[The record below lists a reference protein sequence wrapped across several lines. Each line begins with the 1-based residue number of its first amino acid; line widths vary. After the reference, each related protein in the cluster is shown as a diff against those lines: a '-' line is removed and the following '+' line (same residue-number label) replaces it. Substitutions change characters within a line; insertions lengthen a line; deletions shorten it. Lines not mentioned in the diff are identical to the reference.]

1 MIPRPP
7 IHPDLATTASLA
19 GAHQHRPAGAVEV
32 SLGEVKRFTDSH
44 PGAPEDDDQRPQPG
58 AVTPVACG
66 THDGDDLLDRRRI
79 GRKAEPLLCRS
90 CWHADLVE
98 KVPARWVIAGL
109 VVCMIARDLPSLVFV
124 INDEKLI
131 VRGPTVV
138 VRCRKRVLVEGLLA
152 PYAPG
157 YGVLLV
163 ERGYAPSA
171 VEGQL
176 RLMAQLSRWLA
187 EQRSE
192 EARLT
197 PEAVEGFLGSRRAG
211 RRALGP
217 LLSYLRDVGV
227 VPLPA
232 SVDTPVER
240 LLAEYREYLVRER
253 GLVAGSVVHR
263 DRVARL
269 FFAVL
274 PEPLELALE
283 RLQAGDVTAF
293 VVAHCGERRRGVA
306 WSRTLTSGLRSLLRY
321 LHLSGRVPVGLVAAV
336 PSVAGWRLAS
346 LPRALEPEQVQRLL
360 LSCDRSTVLGSRDFA
375 ILMLLS
381 RLGLRAGEVAALRLD
396 DIDWRAGEL
405 TVRGKGARTERLPLP
420 QDVGEALVSYLRGGR
435 QRTSCRQVFLRV
447 PAPHGPLSTG
457 GVCSVVHA
465 ACDRVGMPRV
475 GAHQLRHTVA
485 TELLRAG
492 VGLEQIAQVLRH
504 SSVTTTAIYAKVDRA
519 ALRRLARPWP
529 LAEVA

>member
-1 MIPRPP
+1 
-7 IHPDLATTASLA
+7 
-19 GAHQHRPAGAVEV
+19 
-32 SLGEVKRFTDSH
+32 
-44 PGAPEDDDQRPQPG
+44 
-58 AVTPVACG
+58 
-66 THDGDDLLDRRRI
+66 
-79 GRKAEPLLCRS
+79 
-90 CWHADLVE
+90 
-98 KVPARWVIAGL
+98 VIAGIA
-109 VVCMIARDLPSLVFV
+109 VCMIARDLPSLGSVS
-124 INDEKLI
+124 NDEKLI
-131 VRGPTVV
+131 ERVPAVVGRG
-138 VRCRKRVLVEGLLA
+138 RKRVLVDGPLA
-152 PYAPG
+152 PCALG
-157 YGVLLV
+157 YRVLLV
-163 ERGYAPSA
+163 ERGYAPTA

-176 RLMAQLSRWLA
+176 RLLAQLSRWLV
-187 EQRSE
+187 EQRIE

-197 PEAVEGFLGSRRAG
+197 PAAVERFVRSKRARQRG
-211 RRALGP
+211 LGP

-227 VPLPA
+227 VPWPA
-232 SVDTPVER
+232 VVDTPVER

-253 GLVAGSVVHR
+253 GLVAGSVELR

-269 FFAVL
+269 FLAAL

-293 VVAHCGERRRGVA
+293 VVAHCRERRRGVA

-321 LHLSGRVPVGLVAAV
+321 LHLSGRVPVGLAPAV

-381 RLGLRAGEVAALRLD
+381 RLGMRAGEVAALRLD

-420 QDVGEALVSYLRGGR
+420 HDVGEALVAYLRGGR
-435 QRTSCRQVFLRV
+435 QRLSCREVFLRV
-447 PAPHGPLSTG
+447 PAPHGPLSSA
-457 GVCSVVHA
+457 GVRSVVHA
-465 ACDRVGMPRV
+465 ACDRQGTPRV
-475 GAHQLRHTVA
+475 GAHRLRHTVA

-492 VGLEQIAQVLRH
+492 AGLEQIAQVLRH

-529 LAEVA
+529 LAEVV

>member
-1 MIPRPP
+1 MSEDEKRVAQG
-7 IHPDLATTASLA
+7 LAVVV
-19 GAHQHRPAGAVEV
+19 G
-32 SLGEVKRFTDSH
+32 
-44 PGAPEDDDQRPQPG
+44 
-58 AVTPVACG
+58 C
-66 THDGDDLLDRRRI
+66 RRR
-79 GRKAEPLLCRS
+79 
-90 CWHADLVE
+90 
-98 KVPARWVIAGL
+98 
-109 VVCMIARDLPSLVFV
+109 
-124 INDEKLI
+124 
-131 VRGPTVV
+131 VV
-138 VRCRKRVLVEGLLA
+138 VEGPLA
-152 PYAPG
+152 RYAPG

-187 EQRSE
+187 GSFAD

-197 PEAVEGFLGSRRAG
+197 PEVVERFVDLRRA
-211 RRALGP
+211 RRRGVGP

-227 VPLPA
+227 LPPPA
-232 SVDTPVER
+232 VVDTAVER
-240 LLAEYREYLVRER
+240 LLAQYREYLVRER
-253 GLVAGSVVHR
+253 GLVARSVVHR

-269 FFAVL
+269 FLAAL

-293 VVAHCGERRRGVA
+293 VVAHCRERRRGVA
-306 WSRTLTSGLRSLLRY
+306 WSRTLTSGLRSLLGY
-321 LHLSGRVPVGLVAAV
+321 LHLSGWEPVGLVSAV

-346 LPRALEPEQVQRLL
+346 LPRALEPEHVQRLL
-360 LSCDRSTVLGSRDFA
+360 LSCDRSMVLGSRDFA

-381 RLGLRAGEVAALRLD
+381 RLGVRAGEVAGLWLD

-420 QDVGEALVSYLRGGR
+420 HDVGEALVVYLRGGR
-435 QRTSCRQVFLRV
+435 PRSSCREVFLRG
-447 PAPHGPLSTG
+447 PAPHGPLSSA
-457 GVCSVVHA
+457 GVRSVVHA
-465 ACDRVGMPRV
+465 ACDRASLPRI
-475 GAHQLRHTVA
+475 GAHRLRHTVA

-519 ALRRLARPWP
+519 ALRSLARPGP
-529 LAEVA
+529 LAEGL